1 MAIHRHAA
9 WLLLGWVLA
18 GGVSA
23 FEIGD
28 REKGRARPGT
38 HYGNPVHEDMTRA
51 SRTLARS
58 ASPELQCKPSVE
70 QLDLLLNTRIRGR
83 VSSAMCCHPGA
94 KATLCPQLVH
104 GKAPVLMAQFAYKV
118 ADGSLSPDLTLGQ
131 AVEAL
136 PLTVEGKARFASGF
150 ESYYAY
156 SSSHVR
162 REREATWPRPA
173 PRIIPWHTERN

>member
-1 MAIHRHAA
+1 LH
-9 WLLLGWVLA
+9 G
-18 GGVSA
+18 
-23 FEIGD
+23 
-28 REKGRARPGT
+28 
-38 HYGNPVHEDMTRA
+38 
-51 SRTLARS
+51 S

-150 ESYYAY
+150 ESYYGRRIGFLFTGVSDPDPLQVRQIALGALLHTLQDSY